1 MLKWFPCEMH
11 CHTLHSDGKFTVE
24 SLMQTAKEY
33 GLSGIALTDHNTVSG
48 WDEITEEREKK
59 YVSVLKG
66 IEWTTFFGHMLVTDC
81 KEFVDWRDA
90 VPDNIDEKIAEV
102 KKRGGMVGI
111 AHPYELGSPM
121 CTGCFWDYH
130 VKKWEN
136 VDYIEVWS
144 KPFPPSKSANERAF
158 SLWTGLLDKGY
169 HLAATYGKD
178 WHKKSDEAEPYG
190 CTYIGTE
197 SETLT
202 GAEIKK
208 AVQNGR
214 TSITMGPLI
223 TLTAQR
229 SDAEY
234 NVGDVWE
241 EGKAKIKIEVFP
253 NTRKEHWEKFN
264 ITLESVRLIRNG
276 RRTVFES
283 KYGGNALSFTL
294 NCEPGWYIAELWGKI
309 NGQRYMIGFTSPMY
323 FTVKK

>member
-130 VKKWEN
+130 VKNGKMWTISRYGQSRFRRQN
-136 VDYIEVWS
+136 RQTS
-144 KPFPPSKSANERAF
+144 APFRFGRGFLTRGITLPQPTAR
-158 SLWTGLLDKGY
+158 
-169 HLAATYGKD
+169 
-178 WHKKSDEAEPYG
+178 
-190 CTYIGTE
+190 IGTRNPTKR
-197 SETLT
+197 SHTAALT
-202 GAEIKK
+202 
-208 AVQNGR
+208 
-214 TSITMGPLI
+214 
-223 TLTAQR
+223 
-229 SDAEY
+229 
-234 NVGDVWE
+234 
-241 EGKAKIKIEVFP
+241 
-253 NTRKEHWEKFN
+253 
-264 ITLESVRLIRNG
+264 
-276 RRTVFES
+276 
-283 KYGGNALSFTL
+283 
-294 NCEPGWYIAELWGKI
+294 
-309 NGQRYMIGFTSPMY
+309 
-323 FTVKK
+323 

>member
-111 AHPYELGSPM
+111 AHPYELVSPM
-121 CTGCFWDYH
+121 CTCCFWDYH

-178 WHKKSDEAEPYG
+178 WHKKSDETEPYG

-208 AVQNGR
+208 AVQNAR
-214 TSITMGPLI
+214 RSITNRPFIALKAERI
-223 TLTAQR
+223 
-229 SDAEY
+229 DAEY
-234 NVGDVWE
+234 N
-241 EGKAKIKIEVFP
+241 EGYD
-253 NTRKEHWEKFN
+253 
-264 ITLESVRLIRNG
+264 
-276 RRTVFES
+276 FE
-283 KYGGNALSFTL
+283 
-294 NCEPGWYIAELWGKI
+294 
-309 NGQRYMIGFTSPMY
+309 
-323 FTVKK
+323 

>member
-144 KPFPPSKSANERAF
+144 
-158 SLWTGLLDKGY
+158 
-169 HLAATYGKD
+169 
-178 WHKKSDEAEPYG
+178 
-190 CTYIGTE
+190 
-197 SETLT
+197 
-202 GAEIKK
+202 
-208 AVQNGR
+208 
-214 TSITMGPLI
+214 
-223 TLTAQR
+223 
-229 SDAEY
+229 
-234 NVGDVWE
+234 
-241 EGKAKIKIEVFP
+241 
-253 NTRKEHWEKFN
+253 
-264 ITLESVRLIRNG
+264 
-276 RRTVFES
+276 
-283 KYGGNALSFTL
+283 
-294 NCEPGWYIAELWGKI
+294 
-309 NGQRYMIGFTSPMY
+309 
-323 FTVKK
+323 

>member
-1 MLKWFPCEMH
+1 MH

-66 IEWTTFFGHMLVTDC
+66 IEWTTFFRPYACHRLQGICGLARRRSRQHRR
-81 KEFVDWRDA
+81 K
-90 VPDNIDEKIAEV
+90 KIAEV

-121 CTGCFWDYH
+121 CTGCFWDYQE
-130 VKKWEN
+130 KNGKMWTISRYGRSRFRRQN
-136 VDYIEVWS
+136 RQT
-144 KPFPPSKSANERAF
+144 SAPF

-178 WHKKSDEAEPYG
+178 WHKKSDETEPYG
-190 CTYIGTE
+190 CTYRRRKRNAHRCGN
-197 SETLT
+197 
-202 GAEIKK
+202 KK

-234 NVGDVWE
+234 NVGDVLE

-276 RRTVFES
+276 CQTVFES
-283 KYGGNALSFTL
+283 KYGGDALSFTL